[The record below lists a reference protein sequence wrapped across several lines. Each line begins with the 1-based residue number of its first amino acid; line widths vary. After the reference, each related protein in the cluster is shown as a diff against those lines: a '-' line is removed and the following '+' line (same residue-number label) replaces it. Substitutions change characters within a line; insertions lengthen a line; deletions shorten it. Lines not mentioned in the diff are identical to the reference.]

1 MNYNIDGNDQMDRFE
16 EELVK
21 AQIEHAKR
29 MVEYDIQDVAAFSQR
44 ISNQVLNKI
53 DKVEDDEVALELT
66 QLLGAVLGGYAK
78 GVLDLKQEILELR
91 KTIIDKESGEQ
102 DFTLN

>member
-1 MNYNIDGNDQMDRFE
+1 MNYNRDDEDQMDRFE
-16 EELVK
+16 EELIK
-21 AQIEHAKR
+21 AQMEHAR
-29 MVEYDIQDVAAFSQR
+29 RIVEYDIEDVAAFSQR

-53 DKVEDDEVALELT
+53 DKVEDDDVALELT

-78 GVLDLKQEILELR
+78 GVLDLKQDVLELR
-91 KTIIDKESGEQ
+91 KAIIDKDAGEQ